1 MFSTSRLSPFKPL
14 KECPLSINRF
24 PVGMFFVSNVVTLC
38 IVVFFG
44 QKEADNALS
53 KRLAEVNEE
62 LHKSQ
67 ARNTALQKDLSST
80 AQVLRAEEAKTAE
93 LNNRLKELAAA
104 DTNQADAMNSLT
116 AKLQE
121 ATARISE
128 LQKMFT
134 DVENQLKDS
143 QVIQMQKDKEIQV
156 CHGYGFFRLHV
167 AVAHVC
173 SLYMYLLFSKN

>member
-1 MFSTSRLSPFKPL
+1 M
-14 KECPLSINRF
+14 
-24 PVGMFFVSNVVTLC
+24 
-38 IVVFFG
+38 
-44 QKEADNALS
+44 S

-67 ARNTALQKDLSST
+67 ARNSTLQKDLNTT
-80 AQVLRAEEAKTAE
+80 AQVLRTEEAKTAE
-93 LNNRLKELAAA
+93 LTNRLKELDAA
-104 DTNQADAMNSLT
+104 DKNQADAMNSLT

-156 CHGYGFFRLHV
+156 CTDQGFFILHI

-173 SLYMYLLFSKN
+173 SLWLLFCKNK

>member
-1 MFSTSRLSPFKPL
+1 
-14 KECPLSINRF
+14 
-24 PVGMFFVSNVVTLC
+24 
-38 IVVFFG
+38 
-44 QKEADNALS
+44 LS

-67 ARNTALQKDLSST
+67 ARNSTLQKDLNTT
-80 AQVLRAEEAKTAE
+80 AQVLRTEEAKTAE
-93 LNNRLKELAAA
+93 LTNRLKELDAA
-104 DTNQADAMNSLT
+104 DKNQADAMNSLT

-143 QVIQMQKDKEIQV
+143 QVIQIQKDKDIQV
-156 CHGYGFFRLHV
+156 CTVYWSGY
-167 AVAHVC
+167 
-173 SLYMYLLFSKN
+173 LYTPHSCCTCL

>member
-1 MFSTSRLSPFKPL
+1 MYFLLF
-14 KECPLSINRF
+14 
-24 PVGMFFVSNVVTLC
+24 
-38 IVVFFG
+38 FFG

-53 KRLAEVNEE
+53 NRLAEVNEE

-67 ARNTALQKDLSST
+67 ARNNVLQKDLNT
-80 AQVLRAEEAKTAE
+80 TTQVLRTEEAKTAE
-93 LNNRLKELAAA
+93 LNSRLKELAAA

-156 CHGYGFFRLHV
+156 YTGHGFFALLIAGHR
-167 AVAHVC
+167 
-173 SLYMYLLFSKN
+173 YMYVTCVICFVGISE

>member
-1 MFSTSRLSPFKPL
+1 MYIGCRLFL
-14 KECPLSINRF
+14 MQLNAVC
-24 PVGMFFVSNVVTLC
+24 FFV
-38 IVVFFG
+38 
-44 QKEADNALS
+44 QKEAESVLS

-67 ARNTALQKDLSST
+67 ARNASLQKDLNT
-80 AQVLRAEEAKTAE
+80 TTQVLRTEEAKAEE

-104 DTNQADAMNSLT
+104 DSSQAGALNSLT

-128 LQKMFT
+128 LEKTCT

-143 QVIQMQKDKEIQV
+143 QVIQTQKDKEIQV
-156 CHGYGFFRLHV
+156 LCAKANMV
-167 AVAHVC
+167 EI
-173 SLYMYLLFSKN
+173 

>member
-1 MFSTSRLSPFKPL
+1 MSD
-14 KECPLSINRF
+14 
-24 PVGMFFVSNVVTLC
+24 VTKC
-38 IVVFFG
+38 SFWGFFG

-67 ARNTALQKDLSST
+67 ARNNALQKDLNT
-80 AQVLRAEEAKTAE
+80 TTQVLRTEEAKTAE
-93 LNNRLKELAAA
+93 LNSRLKEQDA
-104 DTNQADAMNSLT
+104 NQADAMNSLT

-128 LQKMFT
+128 LQKMFS

-156 CHGYGFFRLHV
+156 CTGHGFFTLLIAGHMYV
-167 AVAHVC
+167 ACVECFVRISDYC
-173 SLYMYLLFSKN
+173 NLQFGLDVRVLLFYGVVYEPISETNG

>member
-1 MFSTSRLSPFKPL
+1 M
-14 KECPLSINRF
+14 
-24 PVGMFFVSNVVTLC
+24 
-38 IVVFFG
+38 VFI
-44 QKEADNALS
+44 QKEAESALS

-67 ARNTALQKDLSST
+67 ARNTTLQKDLSTT
-80 AQVLRAEEAKTAE
+80 AQVLRAEETKTAD
-93 LNNRLKELAAA
+93 LNNRLKELTAA
-104 DTNQADAMNSLT
+104 DSNQADALNSLT

-143 QVIQMQKDKEIQV
+143 QVMQMQKDKEIQV
-156 CHGYGFFRLHV
+156 SCAVYG
-167 AVAHVC
+167 A
-173 SLYMYLLFSKN
+173 SLA

>member
-1 MFSTSRLSPFKPL
+1 M
-14 KECPLSINRF
+14 
-24 PVGMFFVSNVVTLC
+24 
-38 IVVFFG
+38 
-44 QKEADNALS
+44 S

-67 ARNTALQKDLSST
+67 ARNNALQKDLNTT
-80 AQVLRAEEAKTAE
+80 AQVLRTEEAKTAE

-143 QVIQMQKDKEIQV
+143 QVIKMQKDKEIQV
-156 CHGYGFFRLHV
+156 YTGC
-167 AVAHVC
+167 C
-173 SLYMYLLFSKN
+173 TCM

>member
-1 MFSTSRLSPFKPL
+1 M
-14 KECPLSINRF
+14 
-24 PVGMFFVSNVVTLC
+24 
-38 IVVFFG
+38 
-44 QKEADNALS
+44 S

-67 ARNTALQKDLSST
+67 ARNSTLQKDLNTT
-80 AQVLRAEEAKTAE
+80 AQVLRTEEAKTAE
-93 LNNRLKELAAA
+93 LTNRLKELDAA
-104 DTNQADAMNSLT
+104 DKNQADAMNSLT

-156 CHGYGFFRLHV
+156 CTGQGIFILHV

-173 SLYMYLLFSKN
+173 SLCLLFYKNK

>member
-1 MFSTSRLSPFKPL
+1 VCTFCCCF
-14 KECPLSINRF
+14 I
-24 PVGMFFVSNVVTLC
+24 
-38 IVVFFG
+38 G

-67 ARNTALQKDLSST
+67 ARNSALQKDLNTT
-80 AQVLRAEEAKTAE
+80 AQVLRTEEAKTAE
-93 LNNRLKELAAA
+93 LNNRLNELAAA

-156 CHGYGFFRLHV
+156 YPGHDFLT
-167 AVAHVC
+167 
-173 SLYMYLLFSKN
+173 LLIAAGM